1 MSNKISPNPE
11 LDALHLLTQLVQ
23 TIEVGLV
30 VLDRDC
36 RVHLWNSFMENHSG
50 KRASQLRGRRIFDV
64 FAELPERW
72 LTSKLETAFLLNN
85 RAFTTWEQRPFIFEF
100 PNSRPVTGQSPYM
113 YQNLTIQPLSN
124 RLGEVNH
131 VALVVYD
138 VTVEANHR
146 MALARM
152 SQIDTLT
159 GLANRRLWQEHL
171 DKEFERSRRYQHPAT
186 LMVLDI
192 DHFKSINDTLG
203 HSAGDTV
210 LAQVG
215 QQLRKLLRKSDI
227 AARYGGEEFTLLLP
241 ETGPEQ
247 AALLAERIRSTME
260 AQEVSTES
268 GLARFTVSIGYAM
281 FEPGFSDDKQWF
293 RAADKALYEA
303 KRSGR
308 NRCILYSDTLD
319 AH

>member
-1 MSNKISPNPE
+1 MPNKISPNPE

-50 KRASQLRGRRIFDV
+50 KRASQLRGKRIFDL

-72 LTSKLETAFLLNN
+72 LTGKLETAFLLNN

-131 VALVVYD
+131 VALLVYD

-171 DKEFERSRRYQHPAT
+171 DKEFERSRRYHHPAT

-241 ETGPEQ
+241 ETDTEQ

-268 GLARFTVSIGYAM
+268 GVARFTVSIGYAL
-281 FEPGFSDDKQWF
+281 FDPGLSDDKQWF
-293 RAADKALYEA
+293 SAADKALYEA

-308 NRCILYSDTLD
+308 NRCILYSESLD